1 VRHSIEKIAKEVII
15 IVFFLMS
22 SSGIS
27 RVLSGYRRLFR
38 AQKKLFGEDYYAQ
51 KQAKVAIRDHFEQNR
66 SVTDMEKLK
75 DVIQQIDDA
84 EDMLL
89 HGIAQGKLNEETG
102 AIGTYM
108 M

>member
-1 VRHSIEKIAKEVII
+1 
-15 IVFFLMS
+15 MS

-75 DVIQQIDDA
+75 DMIQQIDDA